1 MEDDVQTLIRALK
14 DKKPALYQ
22 EWKASGKLEEWA
34 WGRAEEILDEME
46 IECGLASKRLRE
58 RGVQDMELVR
68 EMTMVTHQA
77 HEIALAHQIEA
88 IEAL

>member
-22 EWKASGKLEEWA
+22 EWKASGSLEAWA
-34 WGRAEEILDEME
+34 WAQSEEIQYQYVQAIFGKQKE
-46 IECGLASKRLRE
+46 LAEK
-58 RGVQDMELVR
+58 GVNDLQMVQELN
-68 EMTMVTHQA
+68 MTRAQA
-77 HEIALAHQIEA
+77 HEIALAQKIEE